1 MRIRDWSSDV
11 CSSDLVVDEV
21 HKAGGVIFPQL
32 WHQGVF
38 RVEGTGPFPEAT
50 SCRPSGIWG
59 PPGRFS
65 TVTPEYITRVI
76 EPTRAMTESE
86 IAAVV
91 ARFARS
97 ANNAPSVGFRSAEH
111 TSEL

>member
-1 MRIRDWSSDV
+1 MLYGDKALAGWRH
-11 CSSDLVVDEV
+11 VVDEV

-65 TVTPEYITRVI
+65 TVTPAYITRMI
-76 EPTRAMTESE
+76 EPPRAMTASE
-86 IAAVV
+86 IQPEEG
-91 ARFARS
+91 R
-97 ANNAPSVGFRSAEH
+97 VGKDGVR
-111 TSEL
+111 TSKYR

>member
-1 MRIRDWSSDV
+1 MLYGDESLAGWRH
-11 CSSDLVVDEV
+11 VVDEV
-21 HKAGGVIFPQL
+21 QKAGGVIFPQL

-76 EPTRAMTESE
+76 EPTRAMTESDS
-86 IAAVV
+86 ADVV
-91 ARFARS
+91 DSLDRKSKRLNS
-97 ANNAPSVGFRSAEH
+97 SH
-111 TSEL
+111 